1 MDARKTFNWHNLIV
15 SDNNGAFGAKY
26 KDNTNRIKRTEYV
39 QIFNPVEDDVQGYFY
54 YNEFGLIEPVETLE
68 EPIKSKVH
76 KTVEVFNLKNPSL
89 VERRKQLIRD
99 IRSYQQVGLDNE
111 TIKNTLSSQGFK
123 SLIEQYCQ

>member
-1 MDARKTFNWHNLIV
+1 M
-15 SDNNGAFGAKY
+15 
-26 KDNTNRIKRTEYV
+26 
-39 QIFNPVEDDVQGYFY
+39 EDDVQGYFY